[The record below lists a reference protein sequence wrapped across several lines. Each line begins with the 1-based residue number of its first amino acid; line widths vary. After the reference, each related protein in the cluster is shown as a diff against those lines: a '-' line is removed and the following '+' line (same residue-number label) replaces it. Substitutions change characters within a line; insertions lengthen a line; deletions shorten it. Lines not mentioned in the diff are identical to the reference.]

1 MEILTY
7 YILPNI
13 ALFGGIYMLSKAIE
27 AGAWH
32 VICNYET
39 IMNKL
44 QGI

>member
-13 ALFGGIYMLSKAIE
+13 ALFGGIYMLSKVIE
-27 AGAWH
+27 AGAWY